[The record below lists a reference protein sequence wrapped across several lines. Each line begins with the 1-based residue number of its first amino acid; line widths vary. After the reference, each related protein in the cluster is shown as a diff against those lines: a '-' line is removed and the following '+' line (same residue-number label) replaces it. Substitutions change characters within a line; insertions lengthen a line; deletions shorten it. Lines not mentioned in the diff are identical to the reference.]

1 LLEAARDG
9 DANAFCILV
18 RRYETTMARVA
29 VRILGE
35 GPDAQDVAQEAM
47 VRLYESLAD
56 FRGESCLGTYLTRIT
71 INLSLSVVRSKIVRL
86 RRSSEARWCGRPF
99 QELLEQGPDH
109 RAESEQIR
117 NGIARALLTL
127 SPNDRAVVATR
138 ILHGASTKETA
149 AKLGV
154 PEGTVMSRLSR
165 ALRRLRPLLIAQNLG
180 SVIEV

>member
-1 LLEAARDG
+1 MLEAARGG

-18 RRYETTMARVA
+18 RRYESTMARVA

-35 GPDAQDVAQEAM
+35 GPDAEDVAQEAM
-47 VRLYESLAD
+47 IRLYESLAD

-71 INLSLSVVRSKIVRL
+71 INLSLSVVRSKTVQL
-86 RRSSEARWCGRPF
+86 RRSSEAGWCGRPF
-99 QELLEQGPDH
+99 QESIEQGPDQG
-109 RAESEQIR
+109 AESEQIR
-117 NGIARALLTL
+117 DGIARALLTL
-127 SPNDRAVVATR
+127 SPNDRAVVVTR

-165 ALRRLRPLLIAQNLG
+165 ALRRLRPLLIA
-180 SVIEV
+180 